1 MRSKDEEV
9 LISDIRKS
17 YWNAI
22 DANTRFQDENNYL
35 KERVKKLE
43 KVINKL
49 LERISS
55 LELELEKYEGYD
67 LQRKIKWN
75 NKTNERRFKKW
86 KRYG

>member
-1 MRSKDEEV
+1 MMRNKESV
-9 LISDIRKS
+9 LESDVRKS

-22 DANTRFQDENNYL
+22 EANTRFQDENNYL
-35 KERVKKLE
+35 KSRVKSLE

-49 LERISS
+49 LERIAS

-67 LQRKIKWN
+67 LQRKVKWN
-75 NKTNERRFKKW
+75 NRTNERRFEKW